1 MKEIAVKEDWD
12 DWPTLDQLDKLSR
25 KADGLFHYA
34 TTALQWIEQQIDNIG
49 RPYRE
54 KVFDEFAQSG
64 IGQLKDLYKLILGA
78 FDDPKQ
84 NTDTRKEQQLGFQ
97 HVVGTILVLEKPLT
111 IDQIIALLG
120 DIPRDAFDVIKFL
133 RRFRSVLIP
142 GTTASF
148 EEATPQIHKSFRD
161 YIIGVH
167 APAEFCILTGHAHMV
182 TARSC
187 MEVIVKAGIKPDP
200 KQQDAVQQYSVDH
213 WHQHLRK
220 AVEEGATLEDKGMQK
235 VFEQM
240 AEDRVV
246 NVWKGNFWQVFID
259 VAATGWG
266 LLKEGT
272 KEDKI
277 QGLSDIVRKVKVV
290 LFPFHIKLQSHWI
303 LSFIVF
309 QIVWPSILFMT
320 IDLLFFKPYRRI
332 WNDGLLET
340 WNQQPST
347 TLEVP
352 HSVSGNPTPKY

>member
-34 TTALQWIEQQIDNIG
+34 TTALQWIEQQIHNIG
-49 RPYRE
+49 TPYRE

-64 IGQLKDLYKLILGA
+64 IGQLEDLYKLILGA

-97 HVVGTILVLEKPLT
+97 HVVGTTLVLEKPLT
-111 IDQIIALLG
+111 IHQIIALLG
-120 DIPRDAFDVIKFL
+120 DITRDDFDVIKFL
-133 RRFRSVLIP
+133 RRLRSVLIP

-148 EEATPQIHKSFRD
+148 KEATPQIHKSFRD
-161 YIIGVH
+161 YIMGVH
-167 APAEFCILTGHAHMV
+167 APAEFRILTGHAHMV

-200 KQQDAVQQYSVDH
+200 KQQDAYSVKH
-213 WHQHLRK
+213 WCQHLRK

-246 NVWKGNFWQVFID
+246 NVWKGNLGQVVFN
-259 VAATGWG
+259 VAAAGWG
-266 LLKEGT
+266 LLKVRT
-272 KEDKI
+272 K
-277 QGLSDIVRKVKVV
+277 
-290 LFPFHIKLQSHWI
+290 H
-303 LSFIVF
+303 
-309 QIVWPSILFMT
+309 
-320 IDLLFFKPYRRI
+320 
-332 WNDGLLET
+332 ET
-340 WNQQPST
+340 ES
-347 TLEVP
+347 
-352 HSVSGNPTPKY
+352 